1 MGGHKAHWAA
11 VLGIVVT
18 DESTYAL
25 AKHGKSRNVQVWPLS
40 ELSRSNAQLERCAP
54 HRQENG
60 CEYEM
65 PADGDLAGADGLKCK
80 AVLIY
85 PR

>member
-1 MGGHKAHWAA
+1 MGGHKAHWAV

-18 DESTYAL
+18 ADATYAL
-25 AKHGKSRNVQVWPLS
+25 AKHGKSRNVQVWLLG

-54 HRQENG
+54 DRRESG
-60 CEYEM
+60 REYEM
-65 PADGDLAGADGLKCK
+65 PADGDLSGADGLKCK

-85 PR
+85 PQ